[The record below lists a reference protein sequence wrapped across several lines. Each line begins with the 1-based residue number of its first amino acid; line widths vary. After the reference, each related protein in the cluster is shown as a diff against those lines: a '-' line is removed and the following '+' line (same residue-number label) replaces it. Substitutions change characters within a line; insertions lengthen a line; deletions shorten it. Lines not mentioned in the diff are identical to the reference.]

1 MRAAAYL
8 RVSTDGQTNENQRLA
23 VAKFCGE
30 RGWTLVRTYEE
41 TVSGAA
47 AKRPAF
53 DRLMRDAVNGR
64 GAGWDVLVVV
74 ALDRLTRAGARAALE
89 ALERL
94 GAHGL
99 KVASIREP
107 WLDTSGPFGDV
118 LVAFAA
124 TFAKL
129 ERLTLVER
137 TKAGLARAR
146 AQGKALGRPAADA
159 AALEAA
165 AGDLVRAR
173 GAYFNARRVVWQPA
187 SGSRCGTFAQ
197 VASKHGVSES
207 TLRRFLRA
215 RSADS
220 ANTGG

>member
-89 ALERL
+89 ALER
-94 GAHGL
+94 A
-99 KVASIREP
+99 RP
-107 WLDTSGPFGDV
+107 WCALPVST
-118 LVAFAA
+118 
-124 TFAKL
+124 
-129 ERLTLVER
+129 
-137 TKAGLARAR
+137 ARAWQR
-146 AQGKALGRPAADA
+146 SQRTP
-159 AALEAA
+159 
-165 AGDLVRAR
+165 RAR
-173 GAYFNARRVVWQPA
+173 PRTAPRYPATAR
-187 SGSRCGTFAQ
+187 G
-197 VASKHGVSES
+197 
-207 TLRRFLRA
+207 
-215 RSADS
+215 
-220 ANTGG
+220 

>member
-1 MRAAAYL
+1 MMRAAAYL

-23 VAKFCGE
+23 VDAFCSE
-30 RGWTLVRTYEE
+30 RGWSLVRTYEE
-41 TVSGAA
+41 TASGAA
-47 AKRPAF
+47 VKRPAF
-53 DRLMRDAVNGR
+53 DKLMRDAVNGR

-94 GAHGL
+94 SGHGL

-129 ERLTLVER
+129 ERSTLIAR
-137 TKAGLARAR
+137 TRAGLDRAR
-146 AQGKALGRPAADA
+146 AQGVTLGRPRAAA

-165 AGDLVRAR
+165 AEDCYLARVGFEQKKEWRPRA
-173 GAYFNARRVVWQPA
+173 G
-187 SGSRCGTFAQ
+187 GTIAE
-197 VASKHGVSES
+197 VAERHGVSAS
-207 TLRRFLRA
+207 TLRRFLRK
-215 RSADS
+215 RKQ
-220 ANTGG
+220 